1 MTAYLHELCA
11 HQEWADAEHW
21 RAIEDFPAALTDLA
35 IRSRLHHI
43 HLVQAAFL
51 WVTKDPT
58 AKFLITKV
66 EDYPDMAGLKVFARR
81 YYPEIS
87 ATAHRG
93 GRGPTRPDHQRT
105 LVSNVA
111 GMNGNHRSGFR
122 KPVFGLLPDCRP
134 TGHNPVSDS
143 SLD

>member
-1 MTAYLHELCA
+1 MHIRNGPTPSIGAF
-11 HQEWADAEHW
+11 
-21 RAIEDFPAALTDLA
+21 EDFPAALTDLA

-58 AKFLITKV
+58 AKFVITKV

-87 ATAHRG
+87 ATLIAMGKARLAETISV
-93 GRGPTRPDHQRT
+93 PWFRT
-105 LVSNVA
+105 WQA
-111 GMNGNHRSGFR
+111 
-122 KPVFGLLPDCRP
+122 
-134 TGHNPVSDS
+134 
-143 SLD
+143 